1 MTELKESL
9 DLIKET
15 ADRISTNLEK
25 VLAKTQTK
33 QESENHDGESE
44 EFTTETKRKKVR

>member
-15 ADRISTNLEK
+15 ADRISMNLEK
-25 VLAKTQTK
+25 ALAKAQTK
-33 QESENHDGESE
+33 QEAENHDGESE
-44 EFTTETKRKKVR
+44 EVTTKIRRKKVR